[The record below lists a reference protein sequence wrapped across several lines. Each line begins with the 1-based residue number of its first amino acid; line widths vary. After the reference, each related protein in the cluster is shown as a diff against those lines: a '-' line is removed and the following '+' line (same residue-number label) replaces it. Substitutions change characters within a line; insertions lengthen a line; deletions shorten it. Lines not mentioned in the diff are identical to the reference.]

1 MVKPIRLLPIAFAT
15 LPLLA
20 SAQRFDDRR
29 PPNTYRNAD
38 NPHYWKNRP
47 PTEGYWQQDVHYII
61 DARMDDEADRIDGEL
76 TLNYWNNS
84 PDTLHHVFFH
94 LYQEAY
100 LNDSHL
106 AEKMREEGV
115 DLRGYAKLPYS
126 GTRVSALTI
135 GGESL
140 RTEQDNSVLKAWL
153 NKPLPPG
160 ERVTFR
166 AAFATHWC
174 MGLPRRMKLFD
185 AWGWKH
191 YDGVHWYPRIAVYD
205 RRHGWDT
212 QQHLGN
218 EFYGDF
224 GTFDVTLD
232 FPHHYIVEAT
242 GVLQNRV
249 DCMPDELRS
258 KLDIRNFKDKP
269 WNERPSVVIEPE
281 AGRRKIWKYHSENT
295 HDFAF
300 TADPTYR
307 IGEAEWNGVQ
317 CIALAQEPH
326 ASGWQ
331 DAADYCARVIQA
343 HSESIGMYAYPKMIV
358 ADARDGMEYPML
370 TLDGGRDPG
379 YRGLFVHEVGHN
391 WFFGMIGNNETYRA
405 MLDEGF
411 TQFLTAWGLER
422 IDGDTMVNDTP
433 RTRYERRYTYPELAR
448 ESEAYFGYQ
457 RDAVRDRVP
466 PINTHSDEFEHWEER
481 DYGGYGHVYS
491 KTAVMLY
498 NLQYV
503 LGDSLFLSAMQR
515 YFDRWR
521 MCHPTVED
529 MRQAFIDFSGVDLN
543 WFFDQWI
550 ETDKTID
557 YAVRCVKGRHGDAGQ
572 LITLRRRGS
581 MQMPIDLHITAKD
594 GRKYAYHIPNTW
606 FVKRTS
612 ATVLPRWTGFG
623 TLRRDYTAQVDIPSG
638 IADVVIDSTNRL
650 ADRYKLNDR
659 LSFPLTTE
667 FDHHIRNLPDRSAYE
682 AFVRP
687 DLWWNGYDGFK
698 AGFHVNGNYMRYKHR
713 VQLSAWV
720 NTGIAQ
726 HLPPT
731 NSAAA
736 VDSIPGNTDADF
748 DKLSF
753 NFRYANGTERV
764 LRGSSV
770 FVHARMLDGLSR
782 FGGGFEWQLPGG
794 RTEAKAEAL
803 YFWRADSTDLTY
815 LIQAQQWELNALNA
829 TVNLSLRH
837 RYNKG
842 GTSGNVLLESRS
854 AAPGA
859 ANGYAWLRLTAINSN
874 RKGPLE
880 LRTRFVAQ
888 YGSGATPRESA
899 LYLASASPEEMME
912 NKYVRSVGFVPYDW
926 AGFGSGV
933 NNFQQGGGL
942 GLRGYAGYLAPE
954 TDSDGSQVLTY
965 AGNTGA
971 AINAEL
977 DLDGLVRFK
986 PGKLGQTLHL
996 DAYLFGDVGS
1006 MGHRRMDGAGTVQ
1019 EFAEPRADAGA
1030 GFALTIK
1037 RWGPLTDIKPLTIR
1051 FDMPLL
1057 LSALPATETEHF
1069 AFRYIVAIGR
1079 NF

>member
-1 MVKPIRLLPIAFAT
+1 MVKPMRLLPIAFAT

-166 AAFATHWC
+166 IAFATHWC

-249 DCMPDELRS
+249 DCLPDELRR

-331 DAADYCARVIQA
+331 NAADYCARVIQA

-557 YAVRCVKGRHGDAGQ
+557 YAVRCVKGRHRDAGQ

-770 FVHARMLDGLSR
+770 FVHARMLDGLNR

-815 LIQAQQWELNALNA
+815 LIHAQQWELNALNA

-880 LRTRFVAQ
+880 LRTRFIAQ

-926 AGFGSGV
+926 TGFGSSV

-954 TDSDGSQVLTY
+954 TDSDGNQVLTY

-1006 MGHRRMDGAGTVQ
+1006 MGYRRMDGAGTVQ

>member
-1 MVKPIRLLPIAFAT
+1 MRILPIAFAT

-126 GTRVSALTI
+126 GTRVTALTI

-166 AAFATHWC
+166 IAFATHWC

-249 DCMPDELRS
+249 DCLPDELRR

-331 DAADYCARVIQA
+331 NAADYCARVIQA

-448 ESEAYFGYQ
+448 ESEVYFGYQ

-543 WFFDQWI
+543 WFFDQWV

-557 YAVRCVKGRHGDAGQ
+557 YAVRCVKGRHRDAGQ

-623 TLRRDYTAQVDIPSG
+623 TLRRDYTAHVDIPSG
-638 IADVVIDSTNRL
+638 IAEVVIDSTNRI

-667 FDHHIRNLPDRSAYE
+667 FDHRIRNLPDRSAYE

-736 VDSIPGNTDADF
+736 VDS
-748 DKLSF
+748 
-753 NFRYANGTERV
+753 
-764 LRGSSV
+764 
-770 FVHARMLDGLSR
+770 
-782 FGGGFEWQLPGG
+782 
-794 RTEAKAEAL
+794 
-803 YFWRADSTDLTY
+803 
-815 LIQAQQWELNALNA
+815 
-829 TVNLSLRH
+829 
-837 RYNKG
+837 
-842 GTSGNVLLESRS
+842 
-854 AAPGA
+854 
-859 ANGYAWLRLTAINSN
+859 
-874 RKGPLE
+874 
-880 LRTRFVAQ
+880 
-888 YGSGATPRESA
+888 
-899 LYLASASPEEMME
+899 
-912 NKYVRSVGFVPYDW
+912 
-926 AGFGSGV
+926 
-933 NNFQQGGGL
+933 
-942 GLRGYAGYLAPE
+942 
-954 TDSDGSQVLTY
+954 
-965 AGNTGA
+965 
-971 AINAEL
+971 
-977 DLDGLVRFK
+977 
-986 PGKLGQTLHL
+986 
-996 DAYLFGDVGS
+996 
-1006 MGHRRMDGAGTVQ
+1006 
-1019 EFAEPRADAGA
+1019 
-1030 GFALTIK
+1030 
-1037 RWGPLTDIKPLTIR
+1037 
-1051 FDMPLL
+1051 
-1057 LSALPATETEHF
+1057 
-1069 AFRYIVAIGR
+1069 
-1079 NF
+1079 